1 MFSIF
6 IISCEKNLN
15 AEDVTKIEHY
25 FSDWENKVV
34 QASSAE
40 NLIRLQLEFNKETIN
55 FLQLNLG
62 KNITQD
68 DRVKVWNTFKF
79 HHSNLNLMFAS
90 KLDSA
95 LKEAK

>member
-1 MFSIF
+1 M
-6 IISCEKNLN
+6 
-15 AEDVTKIEHY
+15 TKIEHY
-25 FSDWENKVV
+25 FKDWENKVLES
-34 QASSAE
+34 SSAK

-79 HHSNLNLMFAS
+79 HHSNMNLMFAS

-95 LKEAK
+95 LTKAK